1 MDTSLVNPT
10 PIVCHL
16 EEKELIFD
24 LTVPKKFHKT
34 PEISQKF
41 VGYHFKS
48 LQLFF
53 GGNLT

>member
-24 LTVPKKFHKT
+24 LTVPKKIPKT
-34 PEISQKF
+34 QKS
-41 VGYHFKS
+41 VKNLSVTILNPYNYS
-48 LQLFF
+48 LEVI
-53 GGNLT
+53 